1 LKLGNLRLD
10 AKLMQ
15 KARSAATGIFRDDPQ
30 LANPENQRFLH
41 LIVEEEGKNL
51 FPRQLMKKSPQILF
65 AGSRP

>member
-41 LIVEEEGKNL
+41 LIVEEEGKT
-51 FPRQLMKKSPQILF
+51 FSHV
-65 AGSRP
+65 S